1 MSKGM
6 KRKTV
11 HERIARVCVFDE
23 KKDFMQVPQGLAVSL
38 SESLKTGVVKDSLAS
53 LESNGIQDPEAIV
66 GRVNDRFDAIEADR
80 AIRKYGKKAKL
91 PETVVSAPVEKS
103 ADGKAGE

>member
-1 MSKGM
+1 MSKEV
-6 KRKTV
+6 KRVSV
-11 HERIARVCVFDE
+11 HERIARECKFDE
-23 KKDFMQVPQGLAVSL
+23 RKDFMQVPQGLAVSL

-66 GRVNDRFDAIEADR
+66 GRVNDRFDAIDADR

-91 PETVVSAPVEKS
+91 PESVVEPVKPA
-103 ADGKAGE
+103 ADAKPSE